1 MDEQKQIAKIQR
13 NHAEALEEFC
23 KNIEESLEAA
33 NAKISD
39 EAENVEDLGKQV
51 KQSIAQI
58 DSLNQK
64 MQYVLSIKEPDKRQ
78 EGEQLIA

>member
-1 MDEQKQIAKIQR
+1 MDEQKQNAKIQR
-13 NHAEALEEFC
+13 NHAEALEEFY

-33 NAKISD
+33 DAKISD

-51 KQSIAQI
+51 KQSIAKI

-64 MQYVLSIKEPDKRQ
+64 LQYVLSIKE
-78 EGEQLIA
+78 